1 MLQNLQGNQELF
13 QSYDQVIQEQ
23 IAEGVVKFNDEG
35 NFGQQEFYLSHKAV
49 IRENA
54 EITKLRIVCD
64 PSARENS
71 KVLSQNDCLETGPAL
86 ENLLWNILIRTN
98 FKSIALCGDL
108 QKAFL
113 RNLP

>member
-1 MLQNLQGNQELF
+1 MLQNLQGNKELF
-13 QSYDQVIQEQ
+13 ESYDQVIQEQ

-64 PSARENS
+64 PSAREN
-71 KVLSQNDCLETGPAL
+71 
-86 ENLLWNILIRTN
+86 I
-98 FKSIALCGDL
+98 SITE
-108 QKAFL
+108 
-113 RNLP
+113 

>member
-13 QSYDQVIQEQ
+13 ESYDQVIQEQ
-23 IAEGVVKFNDEG
+23 IAEGVVKFNDKG

-49 IRENA
+49 IHENA

-64 PSARENS
+64 PSARENR

-98 FKSIALCGDL
+98 FKPIALCSHL
-108 QKAFL
+108 
-113 RNLP
+113 